1 VPVSEKS
8 QVVAGEVANPAEQ
21 RRRGGRGGRPA
32 LSAMGATVRGSN
44 TGTTTSVGDS
54 LEESDSSGR
63 PRAPWGVILSILILS
78 SSAGVAGAQT
88 VPLPPPVEEVTD
100 TVDDIV
106 DEVKEDVGD
115 KTKAVNKLKKRA
127 SREAKKTTRDAERT
141 TDAIRQG
148 DAADET
154 EVQTRASP
162 RAQDRD
168 KKQRDRK
175 NKRRNTTAQEGNSR
189 GDENEDGDVNTLVDA
204 GNEIE
209 GAQVES
215 AQPAPEPTERRES
228 LPLTGFDPR
237 ALTAM
242 GFGLIAAGVLLLVS
256 YPSGR
261 GQVPERVQP

>member
-1 VPVSEKS
+1 
-8 QVVAGEVANPAEQ
+8 
-21 RRRGGRGGRPA
+21 
-32 LSAMGATVRGSN
+32 MGATVRGTN
-44 TGTTTSVGDS
+44 TGGTVIAGDS
-54 LEESDSSGR
+54 PEEADSSGS

-115 KTKAVNKLKKRA
+115 KTKAVNKVKKRA
-127 SREAKKTTRDAERT
+127 SREAKESKRDAEKT

-148 DAADET
+148 VADDGT
-154 EVQTRASP
+154 EVQTRAAP

-175 NKRRNTTAQEGNSR
+175 NKRRNTTAQEGDSR
-189 GDENEDGDVNTLVDA
+189 GDKNENGDVNTLVDA

-215 AQPAPEPTERRES
+215 AQPAPEPTDRRES

-237 ALTAM
+237 ALAVV
-242 GFGLIAAGVLLLVS
+242 GFGLIGAGVLMLAMRPRPDAVT
-256 YPSGR
+256 GA
-261 GQVPERVQP
+261 